1 MIRRSMMTTSDS
13 EFHAA
18 TERHPHQGAFRL
30 LWAGEIHE
38 HLRDLGNKNPDT
50 GAFMQKTHRVLKNDE
65 QAEEEAHRLFGQHGQ
80 EHVVH
85 FLYPVT
91 ADVEALDR
99 GWDPH
104 ELPF

>member
-1 MIRRSMMTTSDS
+1 MNIY
-13 EFHAA
+13 
-18 TERHPHQGAFRL
+18 
-30 LWAGEIHE
+30 EIW
-38 HLRDLGNKNPDT
+38 GNKNPDT
-50 GAFMQKTHRVLKNDE
+50 GAFMQKTRRVLKNDE